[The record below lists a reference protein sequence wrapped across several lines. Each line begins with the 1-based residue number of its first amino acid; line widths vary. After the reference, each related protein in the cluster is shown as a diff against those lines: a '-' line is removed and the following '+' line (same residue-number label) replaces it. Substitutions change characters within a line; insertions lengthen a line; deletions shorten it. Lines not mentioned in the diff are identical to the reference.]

1 MEGYIYTQKLCSGYF
16 PDHIPLD
23 FNTFNKLYD
32 INDKPRY
39 YQYIVNGRYLKQVFN
54 SNSKYD
60 WDYLLNNE
68 AAFAISRKFWGK
80 SCTPPKKS
88 NNEYGNVT
96 RININNSSTINYSN
110 KSKDSN
116 KYNNRIITI
125 NPSHPADPYG
135 SGGVGNRYRGN
146 NQFPSRHHSDHPN
159 QLPRFIHRDSSD
171 LHTQYGEVKA
181 HRYDNYS
188 GADQSLPHHKGIKP
202 GQWDPPGRDQTY
214 KGGSRGRPE
223 SRRDYNQE
231 RFRIYIQESRKDYF
245 STFEGGS
252 KGRPESKYNQER
264 RRDFNQKSGKDY
276 NRREDGRDRG
286 RRDYNPGESRRY
298 PGLNR

>member
-80 SCTPPKKS
+80 SCKL
-88 NNEYGNVT
+88 
-96 RININNSSTINYSN
+96 
-110 KSKDSN
+110 
-116 KYNNRIITI
+116 
-125 NPSHPADPYG
+125 NPSHPVDSDG
-135 SGGVGNRYRGN
+135 SGGVGNRCRGN
-146 NQFPSRHHSDHPN
+146 SQFPSGRHSDHHD
-159 QLPRFIHRDSSD
+159 QLPGFIHRDGSD

-181 HRYDNYS
+181 HRYGNYR
-188 GADQSLPHHKGIKP
+188 GGDQSLPHHKGNKP
-202 GQWDPPGRDQTY
+202 VQWDPPGRDQTY

-223 SRRDYNQE
+223 SRRDYSQE
-231 RFRIYIQESRKDYF
+231 SSRICIKESRKDYF
-245 STFEGGS
+245 SAFGKRS
-252 KGRPESKYNQER
+252 RGRLENKHNQER
-264 RRDFNQKSGKDY
+264 RKDFNLKSGKDH
-276 NRREDGRDRG
+276 NRREDGRDNG
-286 RRDYNPGESRRY
+286 RKDYNPEESRRY
-298 PGLNR
+298 SGLSR